1 MLTKT
6 PLSEYSQELNN
17 FCEAHEVSSL
27 YVFGSYATGNQN
39 AQSDIDFLVDFKD
52 IPLDRCT
59 DHYFELHEKIE
70 QLFGRSIDLLTV
82 NSLSNPYF
90 IQSVEE
96 TKQLLYAA

>member
-6 PLSEYSQELNN
+6 LLSEYSQELNDL
-17 FCEAHEVSSL
+17 CKAHEVSLL

-39 AQSDIDFLVDFKD
+39 TESDIDFLVAFKD
-52 IPLDRCT
+52 IPLDRYT
-59 DHYFELHEKIE
+59 DHYFELHEKLE
-70 QLFGRSIDLLTV
+70 QLFGRPIDLLTV

>member
-1 MLTKT
+1 MTF
-6 PLSEYSQELNN
+6 LSKYTDELNDL
-17 FCEAHEVSSL
+17 CQAHEVSSL

-39 AQSDIDFLVDFKD
+39 DLSDIDLLVAFKD
-52 IPLDRCT
+52 IPLDRYT
-59 DHYFELHEKIE
+59 DHYFELHEKLE
-70 QLFGRSIDLLTV
+70 QLFGKPIDLLTV